1 MSAKAQKK
9 KKLTATKSKAKAK
22 PAAPAKKRKTVLG
35 PPPRPLRVL
44 KIVED
49 PRVKLAREQYEA
61 AVGLL
66 GGHKYDK
73 AVVMFEKVLTGPS
86 AELSERARIHL
97 NICRQRMETRLPT
110 LKTAEDHYNYAVAQ
124 TNSGKLNEAEEHLG
138 KAMKLTP
145 RTGHLHYLLAMIRAL
160 RGDIEG
166 ALTNLRQAIDLD
178 AASRNLAKHDPEF
191 RILYEDPRFADLVY
205 PERMD

>member
-1 MSAKAQKK
+1 MSAKAQKN
-9 KKLTATKSKAKAK
+9 KKLKTTKSKAQPK
-22 PAAPAKKRKTVLG
+22 PAAPATKRKADPG

-49 PRVKLAREQYEA
+49 PRLKLAREQYEA
-61 AVGLL
+61 GVGLL
-66 GGHKYDK
+66 TGHKFDR
-73 AVVMFEKVLTGPS
+73 AMAMFEKVLTGPS

-97 NICRQRMETRLPT
+97 NICRQRVESRMPT

-124 TNSGKLNEAEEHLG
+124 TNSGKLNDAEEHLG

-145 RTGHLHYLLAMIRAL
+145 RVGHLHYLLAMVRAL

-166 ALTNLRQAIDLD
+166 ALTNLRQAIELD
-178 AASRNLAKHDPEF
+178 GSCRNLAKHDPEF